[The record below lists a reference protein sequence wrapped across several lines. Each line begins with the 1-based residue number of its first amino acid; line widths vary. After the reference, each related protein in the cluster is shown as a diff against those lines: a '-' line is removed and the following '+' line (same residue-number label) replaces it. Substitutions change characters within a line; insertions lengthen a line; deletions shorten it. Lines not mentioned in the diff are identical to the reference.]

1 MNASLLAVKAVSNP
15 FVELVFFKPSK
26 TFVNKSPLKSI
37 EKLQQITVCEDKI
50 KIEASPSNQDG
61 QSESLTTRM
70 QKHVRRHTFF
80 IRTASVAGEQH

>member
-1 MNASLLAVKAVSNP
+1 M
-15 FVELVFFKPSK
+15 
-26 TFVNKSPLKSI
+26 
-37 EKLQQITVCEDKI
+37 TVRQDKI

-61 QSESLTTRM
+61 QSESLMTKM